1 LNGESELSI
10 STYTPNIHYN
20 SKWVDQLNHLKI
32 RKEQTQVNL
41 EWEEFYIRICHIK
54 ALYKEISVIDNEK
67 KRKKRLSDLIK
78 QSIPNYFNLKNQL
91 CEFSRWKRFYKLIV
105 LLIEDSTL
113 SANNISLEFCFQQFR
128 GLGLTVNYLCEVKE
142 QECKNFLDYFVLKCV
157 ERYKKNN

>member
-10 STYTPNIHYN
+10 PTYTPNIHYN
-20 SKWVDQLNHLKI
+20 SKWVDQLNYLKI

-41 EWEEFYIRICHIK
+41 EWEEFYIRICYAK
-54 ALYKEISVIDNEK
+54 ALYKEISVIDDEK

-113 SANNISLEFCFQQFR
+113 SANNIPLEFCFQQFR

-142 QECKNFLDYFVLKCV
+142 QEFKNFLDDFVLKCV
-157 ERYKKNN
+157 ERYKENN